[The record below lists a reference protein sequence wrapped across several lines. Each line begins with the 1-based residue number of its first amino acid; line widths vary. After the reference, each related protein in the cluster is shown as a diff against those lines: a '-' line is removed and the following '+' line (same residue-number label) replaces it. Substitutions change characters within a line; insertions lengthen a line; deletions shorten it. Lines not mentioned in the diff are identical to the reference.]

1 MKLIKRADYLAR
13 LMRLRNT
20 PDIKV
25 IVGVRRSGKSI
36 LIKQFIESLQEE
48 EQEANVIFINLQDL
62 DYADLLDYKKLH
74 QYVLDRYEKDKHNL
88 LLIDEVQL
96 CDKFELAINSLH
108 SKNMFDIYLTGSNAF
123 LLSSDLA
130 TFFTGRAITIEVFPF
145 SFKEFLTYKVVGK
158 EEELFDE
165 YLEYGGMPGSLSYEE
180 EKDKTN
186 YLKEVY
192 NTILLRDLVEK
203 YRIRNVNEL
212 SKISLFMLDNVGK
225 LLSPNNISVAL
236 NKDGS
241 SITRKTVSNY
251 LSYFEN
257 SFMFYRGKRYDLKG
271 KRYLSSGDKY
281 YLCDIGFKYA
291 INGTKNM
298 DYGSAIENIVF
309 LELLRRGYEVYVG
322 KLYQK
327 EIDFLALSKDE
338 KIYVQ
343 VSEYIDNEETFKRE
357 CSSLLAIRDA
367 YPKIIIARTHHDE
380 YLYEGIKI
388 IDLVK
393 WLSEE

>member
-130 TFFTGRAITIEVFPF
+130 TLFTGRAITIEVFPF
-145 SFKEFLTYKVVGK
+145 SFKEFIAYKGTENK
-158 EEELFDE
+158 EELFDE
-165 YLEYGGMPGSLSYEE
+165 YLEYGGMPGSLSYED

-257 SFMFYRGKRYDLKG
+257 SFMFYRDKRYDLKG
-271 KRYLSSGDKY
+271 KRYLSTSDKY

-338 KIYVQ
+338 KIYIQ

>member
-48 EQEANVIFINLQDL
+48 EQETNVIFINLQDL

-130 TFFTGRAITIEVFPF
+130 TLFTGRAITIEVFPF
-145 SFKEFLTYKVVGK
+145 SFKEFLAYKGVGK

-236 NKDGS
+236 NKEGS
-241 SITRKTVSNY
+241 SITRKTVSNC

-257 SFMFYRGKRYDLKG
+257 SFMFYRDKRYDLKG

-309 LELLRRGYEVYVG
+309 LELLRRGYEVCVG

-338 KIYVQ
+338 KIYIQ

>member
-25 IVGVRRSGKSI
+25 IVGVRRSGKSV

-48 EQEANVIFINLQDL
+48 EQETNVIFINLQDL

-108 SKNMFDIYLTGSNAF
+108 SKNMFDIYLTGSSAF

-145 SFKEFLTYKVVGK
+145 SFKEFLAYKGVGK

-257 SFMFYRGKRYDLKG
+257 SFMFYRDKRYDLKG

-327 EIDFLALSKDE
+327 EIDFLALAKDE
-338 KIYVQ
+338 KIYIQ

>member
-25 IVGVRRSGKSI
+25 IVGVRRSGKSV

-48 EQEANVIFINLQDL
+48 EQEANIIFINLQDL
-62 DYADLLDYKKLH
+62 DYSSLLDYKKLH

-108 SKNMFDIYLTGSNAF
+108 SKSMFDIYLTGSNAF

-130 TFFTGRAITIEVFPF
+130 TLFTGRAITIEVFPF
-145 SFKEFLTYKVVGK
+145 SFKEFLAYKGTSDK
-158 EEELFDE
+158 ESLFDE

-180 EKDKTN
+180 DEDKTN

-225 LLSPNNISVAL
+225 LLSPNNISSAL

-257 SFMFYRGKRYDLKG
+257 SFMFYRDKRYDLKG
-271 KRYLSSGDKY
+271 KRYLSSSDKY

-309 LELLRRGYEVYVG
+309 LELLRRGYTVYVG

-327 EIDFLALSKDE
+327 EVDFVAISKE
-338 KIYVQ
+338 GKIYIQ

-380 YLYEGIKI
+380 YLYEGIRI

>member
-130 TFFTGRAITIEVFPF
+130 TLFTGRAITIEVFPF
-145 SFKEFLTYKVVGK
+145 SFKEFLAYKGVGK

-180 EKDKTN
+180 EKVK
-186 YLKEVY
+186 
-192 NTILLRDLVEK
+192 
-203 YRIRNVNEL
+203 
-212 SKISLFMLDNVGK
+212 
-225 LLSPNNISVAL
+225 P
-236 NKDGS
+236 
-241 SITRKTVSNY
+241 
-251 LSYFEN
+251 
-257 SFMFYRGKRYDLKG
+257 
-271 KRYLSSGDKY
+271 
-281 YLCDIGFKYA
+281 
-291 INGTKNM
+291 
-298 DYGSAIENIVF
+298 
-309 LELLRRGYEVYVG
+309 
-322 KLYQK
+322 
-327 EIDFLALSKDE
+327 
-338 KIYVQ
+338 
-343 VSEYIDNEETFKRE
+343 
-357 CSSLLAIRDA
+357 
-367 YPKIIIARTHHDE
+367 II
-380 YLYEGIKI
+380 
-388 IDLVK
+388 
-393 WLSEE
+393 

>member
-25 IVGVRRSGKSI
+25 IVGVRRSGKSV

-130 TFFTGRAITIEVFPF
+130 TFFTGRAITIKIFPF
-145 SFKEFLTYKVVGK
+145 SFKEFLAYKGVGK

-165 YLEYGGMPGSLSYEE
+165 YLKYGGMPGSLRYEE

-257 SFMFYRGKRYDLKG
+257 SFMFYRDKRYDLKG

>member
-25 IVGVRRSGKSI
+25 IVGVRRSGKSV

-48 EQEANVIFINLQDL
+48 EQEANIIFINLQDL
-62 DYADLLDYKKLH
+62 DYSSLLDYKKLH

-108 SKNMFDIYLTGSNAF
+108 SKSMFDIYLTGSNAF

-130 TFFTGRAITIEVFPF
+130 TLFTGRAITIEVFPF
-145 SFKEFLTYKVVGK
+145 SFKEFLAYKGTSDK
-158 EEELFDE
+158 ESLFDE

-180 EKDKTN
+180 DEDKTN

-225 LLSPNNISVAL
+225 LLSPNNISSAL

-257 SFMFYRGKRYDLKG
+257 SFMFYRDKRYDLKG
-271 KRYLSSGDKY
+271 KRYLSSSDKY

-309 LELLRRGYEVYVG
+309 LELLRRGYTAYVG

-327 EIDFLALSKDE
+327 EVDFVAISKE
-338 KIYVQ
+338 GKIYIQ

-380 YLYEGIKI
+380 YLYEGIRI

>member
-25 IVGVRRSGKSI
+25 IVGVRRSGKSV

-48 EQEANVIFINLQDL
+48 EQETNVIFINLQDL

-108 SKNMFDIYLTGSNAF
+108 SKNMFDIYLTGSSAF

-130 TFFTGRAITIEVFPF
+130 TLFTGRAITIEVFPF
-145 SFKEFLTYKVVGK
+145 SFKEFLAYKGVGK

-251 LSYFEN
+251 LSYFES
-257 SFMFYRGKRYDLKG
+257 SFMFYRDKRYDLKG

-338 KIYVQ
+338 KIYIQ

>member
-25 IVGVRRSGKSI
+25 IVGVRRSGKSV

-48 EQEANVIFINLQDL
+48 EQETNVIFINLQDL

-108 SKNMFDIYLTGSNAF
+108 SKNMFDIYLTGSSAF

-145 SFKEFLTYKVVGK
+145 SFKEFLAYKGVGK

-251 LSYFEN
+251 LSYFES
-257 SFMFYRGKRYDLKG
+257 SFMFYRDKRYDLKG

-338 KIYVQ
+338 KIYIQ